1 MQNIKE
7 IPWQYEFPPFFTIQI
22 NEKTRLKQLEAWCD
36 LIILYC
42 KQNRIFIL
50 DLVESQLSDLFYN
63 KKIDRK
69 LSLDFIRLI
78 VDELVRSGKAEW
90 ISGDE
95 VKSKR
100 KSNNDQQQQ
109 STRCIILWHTIDEWA
124 KLIYDYV
131 CRQGLQNTVCTYF
144 ELTEADD
151 CRKEEFYKLHPE
163 LLRKS
168 LKNLEKHSK
177 AEVFQL
183 DDMSEGVKFF

>member
-7 IPWQYEFPPFFTIQI
+7 TPWQYEFPPFFTLQI

-50 DLVESQLSDLFYN
+50 DLIESQSSDLFYN

-69 LSLDFIRLI
+69 LALDFIRLI
-78 VDELVRSGKAEW
+78 IDELVKSGKAEW
-90 ISGDE
+90 IGVE
-95 VKSKR
+95 ATKTKTTI
-100 KSNNDQQQQ
+100 KSNTESQQN
-109 STRCIILWHTIDEWA
+109 RCIILWHTIDEWA
-124 KLIYDYV
+124 KLIYEYV
-131 CRQGLQNTVCTYF
+131 SKKALQNTVCTYF
-144 ELTEADD
+144 ELTEADE
-151 CRKEEFYKLHPE
+151 CRKEEFYRLHPE
-163 LLRKS
+163 LLRKA
-168 LKNLEKHSK
+168 LRNLEKQNK